1 MIVNCDV
8 DYNMDYD
15 GIMIVNCDVGWVVCM
30 MFTTGRDIIVM
41 ILSDLV
47 MVMSVVVLSM
57 SITYPNI
64 QHSPLLFTS
73 PRNDLEISRD
83 VPPPSSLLPP
93 PSSLLPPPSS
103 LLPPPSSLLPPPSS
117 LPPHQM
123 NVFFLLLSFVFTDYI
138 VQCTLIIED

>member
-15 GIMIVNCDVGWVVCM
+15 GIMIVNCDVDWVVCM
-30 MFTTGRDIIVM
+30 MFTTSRDIIVM

-64 QHSPLLFTS
+64 YSTHLFSSPHHAT
-73 PRNDLEISRD
+73 
-83 VPPPSSLLPP
+83 
-93 PSSLLPPPSS
+93 
-103 LLPPPSSLLPPPSS
+103 
-117 LPPHQM
+117 
-123 NVFFLLLSFVFTDYI
+123 T
-138 VQCTLIIED
+138 